1 MQDESE
7 DRAAQIL
14 YAVYQQVGGR
24 VGVEISLPD
33 VVQRAGI

>member
-1 MQDESE
+1 MQDDVE
-7 DRAAQIL
+7 DRATVIL

-33 VVQRAGI
+33 VA